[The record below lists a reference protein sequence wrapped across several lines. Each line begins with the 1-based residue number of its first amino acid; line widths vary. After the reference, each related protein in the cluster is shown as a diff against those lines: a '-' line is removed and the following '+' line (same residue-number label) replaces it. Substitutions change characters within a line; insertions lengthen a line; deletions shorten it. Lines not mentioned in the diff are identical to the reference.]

1 MKLCE
6 SLPYPDGTMLAV
18 VTDSTCDLAPEMARQ
33 LGLHVV
39 PLRVLLG
46 GRTLLDWQEVDPD
59 AVYDHQRSGGQVGTE
74 PAPQAA
80 FERVYREL
88 LATHDAVLSLHISGH
103 LSATAAH
110 ARQAAQALGAGDRV
124 QILDSG
130 FASLPL
136 AEAALAAR
144 EVIGR
149 GGDLAAAK
157 GAVAGVQSGLL
168 AEFTVPTL
176 EYLRRGGRL
185 SRTQEVI
192 GNMLGVRPVLR
203 FDAGRLKPVRRVRAA
218 QATGDILAQL
228 EAQFGR
234 EPVAVTI
241 GHAGRDPAR
250 IAELR
255 SAVQA
260 SRLNVARGRMQLLGP
275 VIGAHVGP
283 GTYGLMARP
292 VLA

>member
-1 MKLCE
+1 
-6 SLPYPDGTMLAV
+6 MLAV
-18 VTDSTCDLAPEMARQ
+18 VTDSTCDLAPDAARQ
-33 LGLHVV
+33 LGLHLV
-39 PLRVLLG
+39 PLRVLMN

-59 AVYDHQRSGGQVGTE
+59 AVYDHQRAGGQVSTE

-80 FERVYREL
+80 FEQVYREL
-88 LATHDAVLSLHISGH
+88 LATHDAILSLHISGH
-103 LSATAAH
+103 LSATVTH
-110 ARQAAQALGAGDRV
+110 ARQAAQALGAEGRIH
-124 QILDSG
+124 ILDSG
-130 FASLPL
+130 FASIPL
-136 AEAALAAR
+136 AEAVLAAR
-144 EVIGR
+144 EALDR

-157 GAVAGVQSGLL
+157 QAVAAVQAEQL

-185 SRTQEVI
+185 SRAQEFI

-203 FDAGRLKPVRRVRAA
+203 FDAGRLKPVRRVRGA

-228 EAQFGR
+228 EAHFGR

-255 SAVQA
+255 GAVQA
-260 SRLNVARGRMQLLGP
+260 SRLNVVRGRLQLLGP

>member
-1 MKLCE
+1 
-6 SLPYPDGTMLAV
+6 MLAV
-18 VTDSTCDLAPEMARQ
+18 VTDSTCDLAPETARQ

-39 PLRVLLG
+39 PLRVVMG

-59 AVYDHQRSGGQVGTE
+59 AVYDHQRSGGQVDTE
-74 PAPQAA
+74 PATQAA

-88 LATHDAVLSLHISGH
+88 LGTHDAILSLHISGH

-110 ARQAAQALGAGDRV
+110 ARQAAQALGAGHRIQV
-124 QILDSG
+124 LDSG

-144 EVIGR
+144 EAIDR

-157 GAVAGVQSGLL
+157 QAVTGIQNSLM
-168 AEFTVPTL
+168 AEFSVPTL

-185 SRTQEVI
+185 SRTQEFI

-203 FDAGRLKPVRRVRAA
+203 FDAGRLKAVRRVRAA
-218 QATGDILAQL
+218 QATGDILTQL

-241 GHAGRDPAR
+241 GHAGRDAAR

-260 SRLNVARGRMQLLGP
+260 SGLNVVRGRLQLLGP

-283 GTYGLMARP
+283 GTYGLLARP
-292 VLA
+292 VFA

>member
-1 MKLCE
+1 
-6 SLPYPDGTMLAV
+6 
-18 VTDSTCDLAPEMARQ
+18 
-33 LGLHVV
+33 
-39 PLRVLLG
+39 
-46 GRTLLDWQEVDPD
+46 
-59 AVYDHQRSGGQVGTE
+59 
-74 PAPQAA
+74 
-80 FERVYREL
+80 
-88 LATHDAVLSLHISGH
+88 
-103 LSATAAH
+103 
-110 ARQAAQALGAGDRV
+110 
-124 QILDSG
+124 
-130 FASLPL
+130 
-136 AEAALAAR
+136 LAAR
-144 EVIGR
+144 EAVSR
-149 GGDLAAAK
+149 GGDLAAARQ
-157 GAVAGVQSGLL
+157 AVAGVQGSLL

-185 SRTQEVI
+185 SRTQEFI

-203 FDAGRLKPVRRVRAA
+203 FDAGRLQAVRRVRAA
-218 QATGDILAQL
+218 QATGDILAHL

-255 SAVQA
+255 AAVQA
-260 SRLNVARGRMQLLGP
+260 SRLNVAQGRLQLLGP

>member
-1 MKLCE
+1 M
-6 SLPYPDGTMLAV
+6 
-18 VTDSTCDLAPEMARQ
+18 TDSTCDLAPETARQ

-39 PLRVLLG
+39 PLRVVMG

-59 AVYDHQRSGGQVGTE
+59 AVYDHQRSGGQVDTE
-74 PAPQAA
+74 PATQAA

-88 LATHDAVLSLHISGH
+88 LGTHDAILSLHISGH

-110 ARQAAQALGAGDRV
+110 ARQAAQALGAGHRIQV
-124 QILDSG
+124 LDSG

-144 EVIGR
+144 EAIDR

-157 GAVAGVQSGLL
+157 QAVTGIQNSLM
-168 AEFTVPTL
+168 AEFSVPTL

-185 SRTQEVI
+185 SRTQEFI

-203 FDAGRLKPVRRVRAA
+203 FDAGRLKAVRRVRAA
-218 QATGDILAQL
+218 QATGDILTQL

-241 GHAGRDPAR
+241 GHAGRDAAR

-260 SRLNVARGRMQLLGP
+260 SGLNVVRGRLQLLGP

-283 GTYGLMARP
+283 GTYGLLARP
-292 VLA
+292 VFA